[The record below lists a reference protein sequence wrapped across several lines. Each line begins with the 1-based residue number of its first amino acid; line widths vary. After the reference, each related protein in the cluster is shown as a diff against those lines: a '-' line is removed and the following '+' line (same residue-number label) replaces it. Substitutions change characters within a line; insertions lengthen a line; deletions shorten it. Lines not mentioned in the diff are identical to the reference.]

1 MREFEASAARTR
13 CRRCQ
18 MGERLFAGEIGDV
31 GVKKGE
37 SLKTLQAIVTIN
49 QGHRNS
55 EERI

>member
-1 MREFEASAARTR
+1 LTLPTHALDVGDAKWESP
-13 CRRCQ
+13 
-18 MGERLFAGEIGDV
+18 LFAGEIGDV

>member
-1 MREFEASAARTR
+1 
-13 CRRCQ
+13 